1 VYLLYT
7 LPSDSCLHTTNTQ
20 SYSTRAAAANVLP
33 FFSAND
39 GLPTI
44 SSTSKSSKSSKS
56 NNSSDAYKSGG
67 SSGKSTA
74 LSTTA
79 KGAHIAAPVPFTPA
93 YMEAGHGSSS
103 VYEDA
108 RSSRSSSSGATA
120 VYDSVQRRRSMSNV
134 NTSSSTVATTTA
146 AGGIGGVSNSR

>member
-1 VYLLYT
+1 
-7 LPSDSCLHTTNTQ
+7 LHTTNTQ